1 MASLTKLLFAVIGL
15 TTVLLAAAYG
25 AEPPKKTKG
34 SSAKPS
40 AAGKEAVHLVV
51 RSRADIKQM
60 FSYSPYPAVPSE
72 LEGFAGSQVAGAGT
86 YRLSVDPQ
94 GAVTEVAILKPFSV
108 TEVYDE
114 RVPYLKGNP
123 VPALDKVMVQALTH
137 WRAKPGPTRVVDVYW
152 SFGSRPGVN
161 YGRSDAS
168 E

>member
-1 MASLTKLLFAVIGL
+1 MSSVTKSLFAVISL
-15 TTVLLAAAYG
+15 TSFLVIAAYG
-25 AEPPKKTKG
+25 VEPPKQTNG
-34 SSAKPS
+34 RSATTS
-40 AAGKEAVHLVV
+40 ASGKEPVHLVV
-51 RSRADIKQM
+51 RSRADIKQI

-72 LEGFAGSQVAGAGT
+72 LEGFAGSQVAGAAT
-86 YRLSVDPQ
+86 YRLSVDAQ
-94 GAVTEVAILKPFSV
+94 GAVTQVAILKGFSI

-137 WRAKPGPTRVVDVYW
+137 WRAKPGPMRIVDVYW

-161 YGRSDAS
+161 YGRSNGS